1 MAVVAGIR
9 QIKLIGALVVLP
21 GPVADAQRFE
31 VLVVEY
37 LRRRVMKPHHLQ
49 RKVRHDITVVRNSPT
64 DVLTRPVKVV
74 ERLVPHTRLAVRVP
88 GGRRKEKRTE
98 RKKITPIG
106 VRIPTST
113 PNKHSKTLFI
123 DIFW

>member
-49 RKVRHDITVVRNSPT
+49 RKVRHDITVVRDSPT

-74 ERLVPHTRLAVRVP
+74 ERLVPHSRLAVRVP
-88 GGRRKEKRTE
+88 GGRRKDTEQKEKKSLRT
-98 RKKITPIG
+98 G

-113 PNKHSKTLFI
+113 PNKYSKTLFI

>member
-49 RKVRHDITVVRNSPT
+49 RKVRHDITVVRDSPT

-74 ERLVPHTRLAVRVP
+74 ERLVPHSRLAVRVP
-88 GGRRKEKRTE
+88 GGRRKNRTE
-98 RKKITPIG
+98 RKKITPNW
-106 VRIPTST
+106 RQNT
-113 PNKHSKTLFI
+113 
-123 DIFW
+123 DINTKQIFQDSFY